1 MATAVTHR
9 EPSRAVRAVGVPF
22 LVSRLLFVVLTPL
35 ASHFWVGL
43 HLQGLASRFAGAS
56 GDYWYRWDAVWYL
69 RIACDGYH
77 QAPYPY
83 PQSVV
88 FFPLY
93 PGTLHLL
100 LVIWPWSRA
109 LAAVVLANF
118 CCLGA
123 FLALY
128 KVVEIDYGP
137 ERAKRAVWLLALF
150 PTSLFLFAGYSE
162 SLFLLLFLLCCYLA
176 RLHHWWWAGLA
187 GGLATATRS
196 VGIVALL
203 PFAVSWYEV
212 YGTSIWRPA
221 TPRLGAARR
230 NELAS
235 EPGSRLAAIQ
245 ALAAALLIPAGIAGY
260 ALYLGLR
267 FGNPLLFS
275 TSEVAWRRALT
286 PPWHT
291 VHLAVSA
298 LIAHPPAPSL
308 AGLVG
313 SQDALFLLVF
323 LTLSVPATFI
333 LTRAHAL
340 LLWGVWLVA
349 LSTPAIIGK
358 YPDPLVSL
366 PRYLLAAF
374 PLFIVLS
381 ATPRRT
387 VICAACFLSLLVLN
401 TIVFVSGGWVA

>member
-1 MATAVTHR
+1 ML
-9 EPSRAVRAVGVPF
+9 PF
-22 LVSRLLFVVLTPL
+22 LFSRVLFLMLTPI
-35 ASHFWVGL
+35 ASHLWGPL
-43 HLQGLASRFAGAS
+43 HLQELASRFAGAP
-56 GDYWYRWDAVWYL
+56 GDYWDRWDAVWYL
-69 RIACDGYH
+69 RIATDGYH

-93 PGTLHLL
+93 PGTVHVLL
-100 LVIWPWSRA
+100 LLWPWSRA
-109 LAAVVLANF
+109 VGAVVLTNL

-128 KVVEIDYGP
+128 KVVEVDYG
-137 ERAKRAVWLLALF
+137 RRQAARSVWLLALF

-176 RLHHWWWAGLA
+176 RLHRWWWAGLA

-212 YGTSIWRPA
+212 YGSSLRRPA
-221 TPRLGAARR
+221 ILRHDAAHRIVIP
-230 NELAS
+230 S
-235 EPGSRLAAIQ
+235 ETGSTSAAVQ
-245 ALAAALLIPAGIAGY
+245 ALSAALLIPAGIAGY

-267 FGNPLLFS
+267 FGHPFLFS
-275 TSEVAWRRALT
+275 TSEVAWRRAAT
-286 PPWHT
+286 APWRT
-291 VHLAVSA
+291 VQLAASA
-298 LIAHPPAPSL
+298 LIAHPPALSL
-308 AGLVG
+308 AGLIG
-313 SQDALFLLVF
+313 SQDSLFFLVF
-323 LTLSVPATFI
+323 LILSLPATFL

-340 LLWGVWLVA
+340 ILWGVWLVT
-349 LSTPAIIGK
+349 LSTPAVIGN
-358 YPDPLVSL
+358 YPDPLISL

-374 PLFIVLS
+374 PLFIVLA

-387 VICAACFLSLLVLN
+387 VICAVCFVTLLVLN
-401 TIVFVSGGWVA
+401 TIVFLSGGWVA